1 MDTTSVVALTL
12 LHFVWQG
19 ALVSVAA
26 AVGFRVLKG
35 NGPSP
40 RYGLG
45 VLALAAMAILPIVT
59 AARLQS
65 LPESSS
71 PMFVATTE
79 EPTADREAAAPVSSS
94 SKVENASAKI
104 PSADAPTDPSKS
116 AVSVLTPG
124 RFRFRE
130 WTEAAAPYLVRV
142 WLAGVLL
149 FSFRLLMGW
158 LGVRRLARIGVQEPV
173 ELIRERFEE
182 ISRRINTSRPVRLIE
197 SALVRT
203 PATIGFL
210 RPALLWPV
218 SLHTGLTV
226 SQIDLLLAHELAH
239 LKRHDYLVNVLQT
252 ILETALFYH
261 PGVWWL
267 SKRVRDERELCCDDV
282 ALEMTGDPRA
292 YAEALLALESW
303 RQDLPV
309 LATGATGGSL
319 MTRIHRLITA
329 EEARDAGRPR
339 FAALPLGIAAVAS
352 ILALAPQAPASS
364 VTAPE
369 SAAAVVSESE
379 RPQPVGP
386 AQAGPVSRY
395 VGQGSL
401 EARMDWAM
409 KEASSKGLTRFWIG
423 YAIAADPSR
432 NLLYMDR
439 ITPVSTTDGSTFSG
453 RMHFQRADGMR
464 FRGVRLESVIGE
476 RSAEE
481 TVIFLGFGG
490 PSLSNLERIHAGTS
504 VLPVHFEG
512 RPVLW
517 LDRANDTE
525 SIAWIRRF
533 SERVTSRDIRN
544 DLVALV
550 GAHIDSAP
558 VFAALRAWVES
569 NEPDELRASAVE
581 ELGPVALK
589 EALTLLERTARN
601 DRSRDVRRE
610 AAEALGEQP
619 APEATRILGDLA
631 RSVKDIDVAREAAE
645 SLGERTAPEAFDELV
660 ALVWSDIHADV
671 RREAV
676 EAMGENGSPRAPREI
691 ERVARTHPT
700 EDVRREAV
708 ETLGEL
714 QEPGEAVALLKS
726 IAETDASDS
735 IRDEAVET
743 IAGIEGGRSIE
754 VLYELAAMKTATDVR
769 TNAIEALFEKGQI
782 EKGVVAVKEMVK
794 SDDLRTAVAAV
805 ELLGDVDSKETVA
818 LLESIARTDAR
829 PRIQSAAAEALGDAA
844 PVDEAFRALRDL
856 AAQHPREEV
865 QRRAVEAMGDI
876 ELAGVLKELDH
887 IARTHASEQVRVTAV
902 EAMDA
907 DKDAE
912 TKAVLTRLA
921 TEAGSDRVRE
931 AAVEAWMKDGPT
943 PEQAAWL
950 WKQMATDAPAHG
962 PADRR
967 VQMALLDGFEE
978 MGSRGIE
985 LVISV
990 LRSTKDREI
999 RKKAM
1004 EVLAESDDPRAKK
1017 ELARILEP

>member
-1 MDTTSVVALTL
+1 METTSIVAWTL

-35 NGPSP
+35 NGASP

-45 VLALAAMAILPIVT
+45 VLALAAMALLPIVT
-59 AARLQS
+59 AVRLQS
-65 LPESSS
+65 RPEFASSALL
-71 PMFVATTE
+71 VATAT
-79 EPTADREAAAPVSSS
+79 PAADQGTDAPLPAASRSQSDSAAIPAVDTPSDRSKSVRAAAVTS
-94 SKVENASAKI
+94 
-104 PSADAPTDPSKS
+104 
-116 AVSVLTPG
+116 G
-124 RFRFRE
+124 RAWLRE
-130 WTEAAAPYLVRV
+130 WTESTAPYLVRL
-142 WLAGVLL
+142 WLVGVLL

-158 LGVRRLARIGVQEPV
+158 LGVRRLARVGVQEPV

-182 ISRRINTSRPVRLIE
+182 ISRRFSLSRPVRLIE

-282 ALEMTGDPRA
+282 ALEVTGDPRA

-309 LATGATGGSL
+309 LAAGATGGSL

-329 EEARDAGRPR
+329 HETRDVSRPR
-339 FAALPLGIAAVAS
+339 FAALPLGVAALAS
-352 ILALAPQAPASS
+352 VLALAPEAPASS

-369 SAAAVVSESE
+369 HTVVGRAKGE

-395 VGQGSL
+395 IGSGPL
-401 EARMDWAM
+401 EARAGWAM
-409 KEASSKGLTRFWIG
+409 KEASSKGLKRYWIG

-432 NLLYMDR
+432 NLIYMDR
-439 ITPVSTTDGSTFSG
+439 ITPVSTSNGSTFSG
-453 RMHFQRADGMR
+453 RLSFQRADGLR
-464 FRGVRLESVIGE
+464 FSGVSLDGVIGA

-490 PSLSNLERIHAGTS
+490 ALASNLERIHAGS
-504 VLPVHFEG
+504 SMLPVHFEG

-517 LDRANDTE
+517 LDRANDAE
-525 SIAWIRRF
+525 SIAWIRRL
-533 SERVTSRDIRN
+533 SDRATPLEAREE
-544 DLVALV
+544 LVELV
-550 GAHIDSAP
+550 GVHLDRVP
-558 VFAALRAWVES
+558 VFAALRSWVES
-569 NEPDELRASAVE
+569 DAPDGVRASAVE
-581 ELGPVALK
+581 GLGPVMLT
-589 EALTLLERTARN
+589 EAVTLLDRTARH
-601 DRSRDVRRE
+601 DRSREVRRE
-610 AAEALGEQP
+610 AAEALGQKRS
-619 APEATRILGDLA
+619 PEATRILTDIA
-631 RSVKDIDVAREAAE
+631 RTVNDIEVAREAVE
-645 SLGERTAPEAFDELV
+645 SLGNQRTREAFDQLV
-660 ALVWSDIHADV
+660 SLVWSNVSIDV
-671 RREAV
+671 RMEAV
-676 EAMGENGSPRAPREI
+676 GALAKTAIIAARTEI
-691 ERVARTHPT
+691 EKVARTHPV
-700 EDVRREAV
+700 EDLRREAV

-714 QEPGEAVALLKS
+714 EDPDEAVSVLKS
-726 IAETDASDS
+726 IVETDASES

-743 IAGIEGGRSIE
+743 IAGIESVRAME
-754 VLYELAAMKTATDVR
+754 VLSELAATQSATDVR
-769 TNAIEALFEKGQI
+769 RTAIEALFEKGQT
-782 EKGVVAVKEMVK
+782 EKGISAVKEMMK
-794 SDDLRTAVAAV
+794 SNDLRSAQAAV
-805 ELLGDVDSKETVA
+805 ELLGDVDSTQTVA

-829 PRIQSAAAEALGDAA
+829 PKVQGAAAEALGDAA
-844 PVDEAFRALRDL
+844 PVEQAFQALRDL

-921 TEAGSDRVRE
+921 TDAGSDRVRE
-931 AAVEAWMKDGPT
+931 AAVEAWAKDGPT

-950 WKQMATDAPAHG
+950 WKKMADDGLPDPHG
-962 PADRR
+962 R
-967 VQMALLDGFEE
+967 VQMALLNGFEE

-985 LVISV
+985 LVIAV
-990 LRSTKDREI
+990 VRSTKNREI
-999 RKKAM
+999 RKQAM
-1004 EVLAESDDPRAKK
+1004 EILAESDDPRAKK

>member
-1 MDTTSVVALTL
+1 MDTTSVVAWTL

-19 ALVSVAA
+19 ALVAAAA
-26 AVGFRVLKG
+26 AVGFRSLKG
-35 NGPSP
+35 LGPSH

-65 LPESSS
+65 LPEPSS
-71 PMFVATTE
+71 PLFAAITGVPAAG
-79 EPTADREAAAPVSSS
+79 PAAAVPVSSS
-94 SKVENASAKI
+94 SKVENDSATI
-104 PSADAPTDPSKS
+104 TSVDAPTNRIKS
-116 AVSVLTPG
+116 AVSVAMTPG
-124 RFRFRE
+124 RARFRE
-130 WTEAAAPYLVRV
+130 WTESAAPHLVRV

-173 ELIRERFEE
+173 ELLRERFEE
-182 ISRRINTSRPVRLIE
+182 ISRRFSMSRPVRLIE

-267 SKRVRDERELCCDDV
+267 STRVRDERELCCDDV
-282 ALEMTGDPRA
+282 ALEVTGDPHA

-309 LATGATGGSL
+309 LAAGATGGSL
-319 MTRIHRLITA
+319 MTRIRRLITVD
-329 EEARDAGRPR
+329 EARDASRPR
-339 FAALPLGIAAVAS
+339 FAAVPLGIAALAS
-352 ILALAPQAPASS
+352 ILALAPPAPARAL
-364 VTAPE
+364 APVE
-369 SAAAVVSESE
+369 SASAEPSKGE
-379 RPQPVGP
+379 RSQPVGP
-386 AQAGPVSRY
+386 AQAGPVTRY
-395 VGQGSL
+395 VGNGPL
-401 EARMDWAM
+401 DARVDWAM
-409 KEASSKGLTRFWIG
+409 KEASTKGLKRFWIG

-439 ITPVSTTDGSTFSG
+439 ITPVSTSDGSTFSG

-464 FRGVRLESVIGE
+464 FRGVALDSVIGE

-490 PSLSNLERIHAGTS
+490 ASAASLERIHAATS
-504 VLPVHFEG
+504 TLPVHFEG

-525 SIAWIRRF
+525 SIAWLRGL
-533 SERVTSRDIRN
+533 SERVTSIDTRN

-550 GAHIDSAP
+550 GAHIDAAP
-558 VFAALRAWVES
+558 VFAALRSWVES
-569 NEPDELRASAVE
+569 NEPEALRASAVE

-589 EALTLLERTARN
+589 DALTLLERTARN

-619 APEATRILGDLA
+619 APEATKILGELA
-631 RSVKDIDVAREAAE
+631 RTVNDIEVAREAAE
-645 SLGERTAPEAFDELV
+645 SLGERKAPEAFDELV

-676 EAMGENGSPRAPREI
+676 EAMGESASPRAAREV
-691 ERVARTHPT
+691 ERIARTHPI
-700 EDVRREAV
+700 EDVRREAI

-714 QEPGEAVALLKS
+714 NDPAEAVTLLKS
-726 IAETDASDS
+726 IVETDASEA

-743 IAGIEGGRSIE
+743 IADIDSARAME
-754 VLYELAAMKTATDVR
+754 VLSELAAMKSATDVR
-769 TNAIEALFEKGQI
+769 TNAIEALFEKGQV
-782 EKGVVAVKEMVK
+782 EKGVVAVKEMMK
-794 SDDLRTAVAAV
+794 SDDLRTAHAAV
-805 ELLGDVDSKETVA
+805 ELLGDVDSAEVVT

-844 PVDEAFRALRDL
+844 PVDQAFRALRDL

-902 EAMDA
+902 EAIDA

-921 TEAGSDRVRE
+921 TDAGSDRVRE
-931 AAVEAWMKDGPT
+931 AAIEAWVKDEPT
-943 PEQAAWL
+943 AEQAAWL
-950 WKQMATDAPAHG
+950 WKKMEADGLPDPHG
-962 PADRR
+962 R
-967 VQMALLDGFEE
+967 VQMALLNGFEE
-978 MGSRGIE
+978 MGNRGIE
-985 LVISV
+985 LVIAA
-990 LRSTKDREI
+990 LRSTKNREI

-1004 EVLAESDDPRAKK
+1004 EILAESDDPRAKK